1 MALPLAPPSLS
12 SYFSVTNRS
21 LTLQVHVL
29 CSGLPVMNLMVQFLY
44 GMFSL
49 EGQEGSVLFL
59 PCRQCVLSEGGET
72 QILFLLIF
80 FLTLSSSDC
89 PLI

>member
-1 MALPLAPPSLS
+1 M
-12 SYFSVTNRS
+12 
-21 LTLQVHVL
+21 
-29 CSGLPVMNLMVQFLY
+29 MNLIVQFLY

-59 PCRQCVLSEGGET
+59 PCRQCVLSEGRET

-80 FLTLSSSDC
+80 FFNFV
-89 PLI
+89 